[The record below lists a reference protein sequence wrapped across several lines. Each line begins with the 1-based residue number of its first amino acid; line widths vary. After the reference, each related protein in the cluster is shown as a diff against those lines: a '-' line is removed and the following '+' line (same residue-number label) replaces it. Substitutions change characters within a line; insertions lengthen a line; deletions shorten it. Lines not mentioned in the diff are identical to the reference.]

1 MGMRPAKPSGV
12 TVALDPCNLIPDS
25 VIPAGL
31 PLRSQ
36 HAIHHVV
43 GRIRHRVR
51 PHPVHAKLAHVAPNA
66 DGCERTAK
74 LGPTLLRAT
83 PAGSA
88 LTGPALAAISGA
100 GGAAIGGFG
109 GYTAGRAT
117 KEHKHGDHGHDGRTP
132 VPEPASAFLFVSAVP
147 ICLVWRH
154 FLRRPTAPQP
164 VQS

>member
-1 MGMRPAKPSGV
+1 MAF
-12 TVALDPCNLIPDS
+12 DPCNLVPDS

-31 PLRSQ
+31 RPPSQ
-36 HAIHHVV
+36 HAIHHVI

-51 PHPVHAKLAHVAPNA
+51 PHPGHAKLAHVVPNT
-66 DGCERTAK
+66 DGCEGSAK
-74 LGPTLLRAT
+74 LGSSLLRTA

-117 KEHKHGDHGHDGRTP
+117 KAHKHGDHNHDPKP
-132 VPEPASAFLFVSAVP
+132 VPEPSSVVLFVSAVL
-147 ICLVWRH
+147 ICLIGRR
-154 FLRRPTAPQP
+154 FLRQPTAQRRARH
-164 VQS
+164 